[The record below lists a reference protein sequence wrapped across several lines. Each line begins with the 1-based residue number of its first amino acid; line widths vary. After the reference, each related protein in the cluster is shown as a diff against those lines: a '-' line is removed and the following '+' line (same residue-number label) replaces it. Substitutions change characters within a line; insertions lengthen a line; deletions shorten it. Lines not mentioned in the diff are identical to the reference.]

1 MNDKKVRYQK
11 ELKCLRNKMGKNLA
25 WFDAL
30 PKREQFDFLF
40 LWKKHKYQNKDKD
53 SKPKLRHFITDIKK
67 YNRFGNISGIY
78 FLFKNNEI
86 VYIGKSVSIFR
97 RILEHK
103 HNFDSFSYIELPKE
117 KLDIYEKLFILKYN
131 PEYNTETFTHR
142 SKIILTLDSL
152 VKTIKNKIKKMNIT
166 NEQYGK

>member
-1 MNDKKVRYQK
+1 MGKKVNV
-11 ELKCLRNKMGKNLA
+11 LDDFIKNDILNGSH
-25 WFDAL
+25 AL
-30 PKREQFDFLF
+30 DFI
-40 LWKKHKYQNKDKD
+40 YN
-53 SKPKLRHFITDIKK
+53 TNANEIKK
-67 YNRFGNISGIY
+67 YNRFRNISGIY